1 MTSRHFECLL
11 LLSARYFARRWEYM
25 RNKTDMTL
33 DLMEFVSPP
42 IKGEH
47 MFAAQ

>member
-1 MTSRHFECLL
+1 
-11 LLSARYFARRWEYM
+11 M

-33 DLMEFVSPP
+33 DLMELVGPP